1 MRNILLPSLLLATML
16 AVPLPTSYSSTTPML
31 SVTPETNSALPS
43 ESFTIALELGQVA
56 DLTSYDIT
64 LRYQG
69 QVLTAMEVTL
79 QPVNG
84 KDFRLIGMLRDDG
97 TGTVRVIAG
106 LGGDTVSVPT
116 AAQIFTIRFVV
127 DELGVTPLE
136 IANAKLSVLMNG
148 VPTVIEP
155 MITNGSFRTPPTPLP
170 IDIKPGSTENPVNVK
185 DQGVIPVALLTTPLF
200 DASRVDVSSI
210 RFGRTGVEAAP
221 VGYPKGGA
229 LEDVDGDGD
238 LDNVFHFSVQQTGIM
253 AGDTQAKLTGLT
265 ILGVEFEGTDSIRA
279 FFPGDVNGD
288 FTVNVLDLALV
299 GAAFMSTPGTRN
311 WNSRADFDENG
322 VINVLDLATLG
333 NYFGQSA

>member
-1 MRNILLPSLLLATML
+1 
-16 AVPLPTSYSSTTPML
+16 
-31 SVTPETNSALPS
+31 
-43 ESFTIALELGQVA
+43 
-56 DLTSYDIT
+56 
-64 LRYQG
+64 
-69 QVLTAMEVTL
+69 MEVAL

-116 AAQIFTIRFVV
+116 AAQIFTIRFIV

-170 IDIKPGSTENPVNVK
+170 IDIKPGSVENPVNIK

-200 DASRVDVSSI
+200 DASRVDLSSI

-265 ILGVEFEGTDSIRA
+265 ILGVEFVGTDSIRA

-299 GAAFMSTPGTRN
+299 GAAFMSTPASAN
-311 WNSRADFDENG
+311 WNSNADFDANG
-322 VINVLDLATLG
+322 IINVLDLATLG